1 MYSMLFQ
8 FFESISSNYITNSA
22 QKIISFISQP
32 TFTLLSIYILFW
44 GLCHILGLVREP
56 IIDAVKRFIKL
67 GFILGIA
74 LSFSTYNDYVVETIT
89 KGPEE
94 FASAFVDGYQN
105 IGDTLQTIYNNM
117 WEIGNKFWEQGGI
130 FGDNSIGSYIFAI
143 IIYIVTCIITAYAAF
158 LVILS
163 KISIA
168 ILIAVGPFF
177 IILTMFDSTKR
188 FLEQWVA
195 QLCNYGI
202 MTILT
207 IAFNAFIL
215 KLMDSAAE
223 KILQEVSTASQ
234 LANASPII
242 IIGLISFLIMMQI
255 PTISSALAGGFAIQT
270 FGAFRGAVDRAMR
283 YSGLNKA
290 ARYAGQKAQQ
300 AAVTGMQTGIRM
312 IQRPFARQQTIS
324 KR

>member
-1 MYSMLFQ
+1 MYSRLFQ
-8 FFESISSNYITNSA
+8 IFESISINYITNSA

-44 GLCHILGLVREP
+44 GLCHILGLIREP

-105 IGDTLQTIYNNM
+105 IGDTLQIIFDNM
-117 WEIGNKFWEQGGI
+117 WNIGNKFWEQGGI
-130 FGDNSIGSYIFAI
+130 FSSIGPYIFAI
-143 IIYIVTCIITAYAAF
+143 IIYIIACLITSYAAF
-158 LVILS
+158 LIILS

-177 IILTMFDSTKR
+177 IILTMFESTKR

-215 KLMDSAAE
+215 EILYKSTE
-223 KILQEVSTASQ
+223 KILNEVSTSSDVV
-234 LANASPII
+234 NAAPIL

>member
-1 MYSMLFQ
+1 MYSSLFQ
-8 FFESISSNYITNSA
+8 VFENISSDYITNSA

-32 TFTLLSIYILFW
+32 AFTLLSIYVLFW
-44 GLCHILGLVREP
+44 GLCHILGLIREP

-94 FASAFVDGYQN
+94 FASAFVEGYQN
-105 IGDTLQTIYNNM
+105 IGETLQTIFNNM

-130 FGDNSIGSYIFAI
+130 FSSIGPYIFAI
-143 IIYIVTCIITAYAAF
+143 IIYVIACIVTAYAAF
-158 LVILS
+158 LIILS

-177 IILTMFDSTKR
+177 IILTMFESTKR

-202 MTILT
+202 MTVLT

-215 KLMDSAAE
+215 KLLDSAAQR
-223 KILQEVSTASQ
+223 ILQEVSTSSQ
-234 LANASPII
+234 VANASPII
-242 IIGLISFLIMMQI
+242 IIGLISILIMMQI

>member
-1 MYSMLFQ
+1 MYTSFFQ
-8 FFESISSNYITNSA
+8 FFENLSRDYITDSA

-32 TFTLLSIYILFW
+32 TFTLLSIYVLFW
-44 GLCHILGLVREP
+44 GLCHILGLIREP

-94 FASAFVDGYQN
+94 FASAFVEGYQN
-105 IGDTLQTIYNNM
+105 IGETLQTIFDNM

-130 FGDNSIGSYIFAI
+130 FSSIGPYIFAVV
-143 IIYIVTCIITAYAAF
+143 IYILACIVTAYAAF
-158 LVILS
+158 LIILS

-202 MTILT
+202 MTVLT
-207 IAFNAFIL
+207 IAFNVFIL
-215 KLMDSAAE
+215 KILDSAAQR
-223 KILQEVSTASQ
+223 ILQEVSTSSEV
-234 LANASPII
+234 ANASPILI
-242 IIGLISFLIMMQI
+242 VGLISFLIMMQI
-255 PTISSALAGGFAIQT
+255 PTISSALAGGFALQT

-290 ARYAGQKAQQ
+290 ARYAGQKANQ
-300 AAVTGMQTGIRM
+300 AVASGMQTGIRM

-324 KR
+324 KKR

>member
-1 MYSMLFQ
+1 MYTSFFQ
-8 FFESISSNYITNSA
+8 FFENFSKDYITDSA

-32 TFTLLSIYILFW
+32 TFTLLSIYVLFW
-44 GLCHILGLVREP
+44 GLCYILGLIREP
-56 IIDAVKRFIKL
+56 IIDAVKRFLKL

-94 FASAFVDGYQN
+94 FASAFVEGYQN
-105 IGDTLQTIYNNM
+105 IGETLQTIFDNM

-130 FGDNSIGSYIFAI
+130 FSSIGPYIFAI
-143 IIYIVTCIITAYAAF
+143 VIYILACIVTAYAAF
-158 LVILS
+158 LIILS

-202 MTILT
+202 MTVLT

-215 KLMDSAAE
+215 KILDSAAQR
-223 KILQEVSTASQ
+223 ILQEVSTSSEV
-234 LANASPII
+234 ANASPILI
-242 IIGLISFLIMMQI
+242 VGLISFLIMMQI

-290 ARYAGQKAQQ
+290 ARYAGQKAHQ

>member
-1 MYSMLFQ
+1 MYSRLFQ
-8 FFESISSNYITNSA
+8 IFESISINYITNSA

-44 GLCHILGLVREP
+44 GLCHILGLIREP

-105 IGDTLQTIYNNM
+105 IGDTLQIIFDNM
-117 WEIGNKFWEQGGI
+117 WNIGNKFWEQGGI
-130 FGDNSIGSYIFAI
+130 FSSIGPYIFAI
-143 IIYIVTCIITAYAAF
+143 IIYIISCLITSYAAF
-158 LVILS
+158 LIILS

-177 IILTMFDSTKR
+177 IILTMFESTKR

-215 KLMDSAAE
+215 EILYKSTE
-223 KILQEVSTASQ
+223 KILNEVSTSSDVV
-234 LANASPII
+234 NAAPIL

>member
-1 MYSMLFQ
+1 MYSRLFQ
-8 FFESISSNYITNSA
+8 IFESISINYITNSA

-44 GLCHILGLVREP
+44 GLCHILGLIREP

-105 IGDTLQTIYNNM
+105 IGDTLQIIFDNM
-117 WEIGNKFWEQGGI
+117 WNIGNKFWEQGGI
-130 FGDNSIGSYIFAI
+130 FSSIGPYIFAI
-143 IIYIVTCIITAYAAF
+143 IIYIIACLITSYAAF
-158 LVILS
+158 LIILS

-177 IILTMFDSTKR
+177 IILTMFESTKR

-215 KLMDSAAE
+215 EILYKSTE
-223 KILQEVSTASQ
+223 KILNEVSTSSDVV
-234 LANASPII
+234 NAAPIL

-290 ARYAGQKAQQ
+290 ARYAGQKAHQ

>member
-1 MYSMLFQ
+1 MYTSFFQ
-8 FFESISSNYITNSA
+8 FFENLSKDYITDSA

-32 TFTLLSIYILFW
+32 TFTLLSIYVLFW
-44 GLCHILGLVREP
+44 GLCYILGLIREP
-56 IIDAVKRFIKL
+56 IIDAVKRFLKL

-94 FASAFVDGYQN
+94 FASAFVEGYQN
-105 IGDTLQTIYNNM
+105 IGETLQTIFDNM

-130 FGDNSIGSYIFAI
+130 FSSIGPYIFAI
-143 IIYIVTCIITAYAAF
+143 VIYILACIVTAYAAF
-158 LVILS
+158 LIILS

-202 MTILT
+202 MTVLT

-215 KLMDSAAE
+215 KILDSAAQR
-223 KILQEVSTASQ
+223 ILQEVSTSSEV
-234 LANASPII
+234 ANASPILI
-242 IIGLISFLIMMQI
+242 VGLISFLIMMQI

-283 YSGLNKA
+283 YSGVNKA
-290 ARYAGQKAQQ
+290 ARYAGQKARQ
-300 AAVTGMQTGIRM
+300 AAASGMQTGIGL
-312 IQRPFARQQTIS
+312 IKRPFAQQTIS

>member
-1 MYSMLFQ
+1 MYTSFFQ
-8 FFESISSNYITNSA
+8 FFENLSKDYITDSA

-32 TFTLLSIYILFW
+32 TFTLLSIYVLFW
-44 GLCHILGLVREP
+44 GLCYILGLIREP
-56 IIDAVKRFIKL
+56 IIDAVKRFLKL

-94 FASAFVDGYQN
+94 FASAFVEGYQN
-105 IGDTLQTIYNNM
+105 IGETLQTIFDNM

-130 FGDNSIGSYIFAI
+130 FSSIGPYIFAI
-143 IIYIVTCIITAYAAF
+143 VIYILACIVTAYAAF
-158 LVILS
+158 LIILS

-202 MTILT
+202 MTVLT

-215 KLMDSAAE
+215 KILDSAAQR
-223 KILQEVSTASQ
+223 ILQEVSTSSEV
-234 LANASPII
+234 ANASPILI
-242 IIGLISFLIMMQI
+242 VGLISFLIMMQI

-290 ARYAGQKAQQ
+290 ARYAGQKAHQ